1 RRTGRTDAFA
11 SADSPAY
18 VSDISVDLRAKET
31 LDTLLL
37 HAVAGRLLLGHD
49 RRARRSTLRLAHVLD
64 ARALDLGDCLVAKP
78 GKMRR
83 ECAGV
88 EKGLLVRGLAAL
100 QRDDD
105 VRSRNAARMQPDVVS
120 PRGAEG
126 EHVVVPRAAADPD
139 RSPRGRTKAAVRASD
154 PLLLA
159 RAHRP
164 PARAAPRLV
173 QDLLHLGARLR
184 LPEARF
190 QALASSQ
197 NLAQLLATFL
207 DALRRRK
214 HPAVLLEIALEI
226 LLRRKLRAQRDPHRA
241 RPFLRVLG
249 GLHPGAPPFDPT
261 DERLEQFAEPPELVG
276 ALSPR
281 RLPFELDER
290 ALGALSRLCKE
301 ACRLSLRLAQLPF
314 PGDRRVMRLDGT
326 GDGEGLGLP
335 RRKSRGPLLSR
346 GRRRSL
352 VDLARAQ
359 DARGRAGGDRQAEDS
374 IVGTEQKEIAVP
386 ARELGDESPRSLWRL
401 EFEPYHAI
409 AGDGLQ

>member
-1 RRTGRTDAFA
+1 NTIRARRGETSSASAVESSAIPGDSANAAEAMPKATRTATPCMRARIDLLPCSGCAFRVARRPAWCNVFGCSFRRTGRTDAFA

-105 VRSRNAARMQPDVVS
+105 VRSRNAARMQPAVVS

-190 QALASSQ
+190 Q
-197 NLAQLLATFL
+197 
-207 DALRRRK
+207 
-214 HPAVLLEIALEI
+214 
-226 LLRRKLRAQRDPHRA
+226 
-241 RPFLRVLG
+241 
-249 GLHPGAPPFDPT
+249 
-261 DERLEQFAEPPELVG
+261 
-276 ALSPR
+276 
-281 RLPFELDER
+281 
-290 ALGALSRLCKE
+290 
-301 ACRLSLRLAQLPF
+301 
-314 PGDRRVMRLDGT
+314 
-326 GDGEGLGLP
+326 
-335 RRKSRGPLLSR
+335 
-346 GRRRSL
+346 
-352 VDLARAQ
+352 
-359 DARGRAGGDRQAEDS
+359 
-374 IVGTEQKEIAVP
+374 
-386 ARELGDESPRSLWRL
+386 
-401 EFEPYHAI
+401 
-409 AGDGLQ
+409 